1 MTTTVNWAKLV
12 EKNRAKAH
20 GIPWSNE
27 ENEAIQSGINPD
39 DVRAGL
45 LTKEDVKKAEKG
57 SMERMSMEDLVKMA
71 KELKIEFDAKAVNKN
86 DLIVEIK
93 KAQKKKDDEKK
104 KKADKKKAL
113 KKANKNK
120 KKAGK

>member
-1 MTTTVNWAKLV
+1 MSTTVNWAKLV

-20 GIPWSNE
+20 GIPWSDE

-93 KAQKKKDDEKK
+93 KAQKKKNDE
-104 KKADKKKAL
+104 KKKAL